1 MKSITA
7 ALSGILFG
15 SGLSLA
21 QMTNPAKVLAF
32 LDFFGAWDPSLAF
45 VMGSALAV
53 SALGY
58 RLARA
63 RGESALG
70 EPFSFT
76 TSSQIDARLLVGAG
90 FFGLGW
96 GLAGLCP
103 GPALASLVTGSVPV
117 AIFVAAMV
125 AGMILSQG
133 ISRRRSE
140 SRIATSTEA
149 AVPTPGPSPSIPKP
163 AT

>member
-1 MKSITA
+1 MKSITS

-21 QMTNPAKVLAF
+21 EMTNPAKVLAF
-32 LDFFGAWDPSLAF
+32 LDIFGAWDPSLAF

-70 EPFSFT
+70 EPFPVT

-125 AGMILSQG
+125 AGMILYQG

-149 AVPTPGPSPSIPKP
+149 AVPAPGP
-163 AT
+163 